1 MSFEDVVVELALVA
15 VVVRQ
20 LRGRRVTTLG
30 LLWPLGLVAWA
41 GSRYLTTAPSTGGD
55 ATLLTVGV
63 LAGAGLGLACAA
75 STRVDLADGAPVA
88 RATAVAAAL
97 WVVGV
102 GGRLAFALVAEHGG
116 GPAIAAFSA
125 AHHLTVAGWTA
136 ALLATSLAEVLA
148 RSGGIG
154 LRARRA
160 VRARALA
167 DVGGQ
172 G

>member
-1 MSFEDVVVELALVA
+1 MSIEDVLVELALVA
-15 VVVRQ
+15 VVIRQ
-20 LRGRRVTTLG
+20 LRGRRVTALG

-41 GSRYLTTAPSTGGD
+41 GSRYLTAAPSTD
-55 ATLLTVGV
+55 ADAILLVLGV
-63 LAGAGLGLACAA
+63 LAGAALGTGCAA
-75 STRVDLADGAPVA
+75 STGVALVDGAPVA
-88 RATAVAAAL
+88 RATALAAAL

-136 ALLATSLAEVLA
+136 ALLATSSTEVLA

-160 VRARALA
+160 VRARALTPA
-167 DVGGQ
+167 ARG
-172 G
+172 